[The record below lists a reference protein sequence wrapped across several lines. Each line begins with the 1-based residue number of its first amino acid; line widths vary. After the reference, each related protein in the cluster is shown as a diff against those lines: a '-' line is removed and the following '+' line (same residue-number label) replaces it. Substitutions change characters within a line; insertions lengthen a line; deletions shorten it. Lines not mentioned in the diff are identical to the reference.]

1 MVTSGSPVA
10 ARPRRSLTE
19 VAVTVFGPDPLTTEA
34 IRKLLGVEA
43 PRTSGDEPPPDVTVV
58 ADYRFSTATM
68 RRVHAAAVLAAPIV
82 LLTADVREHSLL
94 SLVSHGV
101 VAVLD
106 RTTTTSADLADAV
119 LSSANGS
126 AVLSPRL
133 LGNLVAQI
141 RGLQRNVLEPLGY
154 TGPGLSTREVEILRM
169 LAEGVETREIAK
181 TLVYSESTVKKDLA
195 SIIGRFNL
203 RNRTQAVAFAL
214 RAGVL

>member
-1 MVTSGSPVA
+1 MTSWSPPA

-19 VAVTVFGPDPLTTEA
+19 VAVAVFGPDPLTTEA

-43 PRTSGDEPPPDVTVV
+43 ARLTDAEPPDVTVV
-58 ADYRFSTATM
+58 ADDRFAPTTL
-68 RRVHAAAVLAAPIV
+68 RCVQAAAALGAPIV
-82 LLTADVREHSLL
+82 LLTTDVREHSLL

-101 VAVLD
+101 AAVLD
-106 RTTTTSADLADAV
+106 RATTTGADLADAV
-119 LSSANGS
+119 LSSANGA
-126 AVLSPRL
+126 AVMSPQL
-133 LGNLVAQI
+133 LGSLVAQI
-141 RGLQRNVLEPLGY
+141 RGLQSNVLEPLGY

>member
-1 MVTSGSPVA
+1 MPSCSPGA
-10 ARPRRSLTE
+10 TRPSRSLTE
-19 VAVTVFGPDPLTTEA
+19 VAVTVLGPDPLTTEA
-34 IRKLLGVEA
+34 IRKLLGAEG
-43 PRTSGDEPPPDVTVV
+43 PRPAQSDRPDVTVV
-58 ADYRFSTATM
+58 IDERFSPATM
-68 RRVHAAAVLAAPIV
+68 RRVQAAAVLSAPIV
-82 LLTADVREHSLL
+82 LLTTDVREHSLL

-101 VAVLD
+101 AAVLD
-106 RTTTTSADLADAV
+106 RATTTGADLADAV
-119 LSSANGS
+119 LASANGS

-133 LGNLVAQI
+133 LGSLVAQV
-141 RGLQRNVLEPLGY
+141 RGLQRDVLEPLGY

-181 TLVYSESTVKKDLA
+181 VLAYSESTVKKDLA